1 MEVLYHTH
9 TLIEYHK
16 LSTLKNDISDPHTSV
31 LSRTEKGHGFFCFFI
46 KGHFVHRIYQKGHIE
61 KIG

>member
-31 LSRTEKGHGFFCFFI
+31 LSRTEKGHGIFFFL
-46 KGHFVHRIYQKGHIE
+46 KGTLHIE
-61 KIG
+61 FTKKGT

>member
-31 LSRTEKGHGFFCFFI
+31 LSRTEKGHGIFFF
-46 KGHFVHRIYQKGHIE
+46 
-61 KIG
+61 